1 MTTNSSKPI
10 LAVFDFDGTL
20 TYRDSFTLFLR
31 EELGIVRYLT
41 GLLGLAVPAACFAVG
56 IISRDELKE
65 KLIRRFLTLL
75 SVAQVKQLADS
86 FCERNWEKLM
96 RPNGIAEVTEQLRQG
111 SKVTLCSASP
121 ELILKPFA
129 DRLGIELIAT
139 RLEERNGVLTGKI
152 DGQNCRQS
160 EKVLRLKHEI
170 GELDKYYVKAW
181 GDSAGDKQLLE
192 FANEPYY
199 RKFH

>member
-56 IISRDELKE
+56 IISRDELK
-65 KLIRRFLTLL
+65 
-75 SVAQVKQLADS
+75 
-86 FCERNWEKLM
+86 EKLM

-181 GDSAGDKQLLE
+181 GDSAGDKHLLE